1 MAHNIALTAD
11 ALWRIAL
18 VGVIFG
24 AGLPTLFA
32 VGVRALAYGQ
42 GDAGPV
48 GDGSR
53 TATHP
58 VGRLVAF
65 ACFAVVVAA
74 VALGILFIV
83 TSGFG
88 KVVSFEHVYPVIAD
102 KK

>member
-1 MAHNIALTAD
+1 MGHTIALASD

-18 VGVIFG
+18 AGVIFG
-24 AGLPTLFA
+24 AGLPALFA
-32 VGVRALAYGQ
+32 VGVRALAYSQ
-42 GDAGPV
+42 GAGPV
-48 GDGSR
+48 GDGPR
-53 TATHP
+53 PAVRP
-58 VGRLVAF
+58 VGRVVAY

-102 KK
+102 KS